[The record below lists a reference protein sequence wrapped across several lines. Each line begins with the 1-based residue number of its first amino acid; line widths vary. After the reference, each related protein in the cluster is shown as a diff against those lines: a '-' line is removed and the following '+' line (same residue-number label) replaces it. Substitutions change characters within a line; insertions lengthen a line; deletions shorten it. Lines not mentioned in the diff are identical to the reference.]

1 MQQIDPMRGVASWWW
16 QRARVVLDDAA
27 RAVNEGDSEYVVGAI
42 NDGPMYVECERQR
55 YNSASPDHRTAEARS
70 NTNCWPRNACYPQR

>member
-1 MQQIDPMRGVASWWW
+1 MQQIDLMCGVASWWW

-42 NDGPMYVECERQR
+42 NDGPMYVECDGNVTIPLSLIIARR
-55 YNSASPDHRTAEARS
+55 KPD
-70 NTNCWPRNACYPQR
+70 